1 MPRSCL
7 TCLLCSGTS
16 LVFVCFCFKETAI
29 ASLSISVKPLRTA
42 EAPMGVKGRQSS
54 STYNVLAC
62 LAYLKC
68 VLSLFQTYFH
78 P

>member
-7 TCLLCSGTS
+7 TCLLCSGTT
-16 LVFVCFCFKETAI
+16 LVFVCFRFKET

-42 EAPMGVKGRQSS
+42 EAPMGVKGGQSS